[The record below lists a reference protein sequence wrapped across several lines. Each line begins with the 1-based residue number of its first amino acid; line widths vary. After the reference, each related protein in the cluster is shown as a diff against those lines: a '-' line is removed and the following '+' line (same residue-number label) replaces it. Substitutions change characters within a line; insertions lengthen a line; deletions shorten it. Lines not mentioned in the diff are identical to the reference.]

1 MDDEGSDAVKL
12 PRRTLLRLAAG
23 AVALPALRHAAFAAD
38 YPARPVHIVVGYPA
52 GAAPDI
58 VARLLAQWLAE
69 RLGQQFVVDNRPGA
83 ASNIGTEIVTKATP
97 DGYTLL
103 VAVSTNAINATLYSN
118 LSFNF
123 VRDLVPVAGIGLTP
137 FIVVVNPQFPAKSIP
152 ELIAYTKANPGKVNM
167 ATSGVGTGPHIA
179 AELFQTM
186 TGATFVHVPYRGNY
200 MSDLLGGQVPMSF
213 APIGTVIEYV
223 RDGRMRALG
232 VTPATRTAALPDVP
246 AIAEFVPGYEAAG
259 WYGIVVPKG
268 TPADVVDK
276 LASATLASVA
286 DDKLQ
291 TRLITLGVEPKP
303 MTTAAFGKFIADE
316 TAKWGKVIRD
326 ANIKPE

>member
-1 MDDEGSDAVKL
+1 MLLARRAV
-12 PRRTLLRLAAG
+12 LRLVAG
-23 AVALPALRHAAFAAD
+23 AALLPSISLTASAAD
-38 YPARPVHIVVGYPA
+38 YPARPVHLVVGYPP

-58 VARLLAQWLAE
+58 VARLLAQWLGE
-69 RLGQQFVVDNRPGA
+69 RLGQQFVVDNRLGA
-83 ASNIGTEIVTKATP
+83 ASNIGTELVTKATP
-97 DGYTLL
+97 DGYTAL
-103 VAVSTNAINATLYSN
+103 VAVSTNTINATLYSN

-123 VRDLVPVAGIGLTP
+123 ARDLAPVAGVGLTP
-137 FIVVVNPQFPAKSIP
+137 FIVVTNPQFPAKSIP
-152 ELIAYTKANPGKVNM
+152 ELIAYAKANPGKVNM

-200 MSDLLGGQVPMSF
+200 MPDLLSGQVPMSF
-213 APIGTVIEYV
+213 APLGTVIEYV

-232 VTPATRTAALPDVP
+232 VTPVTRSVALPDVP
-246 AIAEFVPGYEAAG
+246 AIGEFVPGFEAAG

-268 TPADVVDK
+268 TPADVIDK
-276 LASATLASVA
+276 LQSATLASVA
-286 DDKLQ
+286 DAKLQ
-291 TRLITLGVEPKP
+291 ARLLTLGVEPKP
-303 MTTAAFGKFIADE
+303 MTTAAFGQFISDE

>member
-1 MDDEGSDAVKL
+1 MKL

-23 AVALPALRHAAFAAD
+23 AVALPALRRAAVAAD
-38 YPARPVHIVVGYPA
+38 YPARPVHIVVGYPP

-152 ELIAYTKANPGKVNM
+152 ELIAYAKANPGKVNM

-223 RDGRMRALG
+223 RAGRMRALG

-246 AIAEFVPGYEAAG
+246 AIAEFVPGYAAAG

-268 TPADVVDK
+268 TPADIIDR

-286 DDKLQ
+286 DEKLQ
-291 TRLITLGVEPKP
+291 ARLLTLGVEPKP
-303 MTTAAFGKFIADE
+303 MTTAVFGTFIADE